1 MIATFARR
9 RVVTGRAER
18 EWRGTEVT
26 GGRTAIARR
35 LEGMRSSLARFHCE
49 IGLGDG
55 AEARARVTRAS
66 ATRRQKRRRRRMAS
80 RLDDA
85 PLRADHRRMVI
96 ATTSARVEAWR
107 TSRPVAMS
115 HSLDGVWNLRACPQK
130 RISCLHQTNPKQPTL
145 PWRMVRR
152 SFREQHTGVTR
163 GNTTAPVGWR
173 RSARF
178 VAGQHTNW
186 SWQNYLE
193 PTA

>member
-1 MIATFARR
+1 
-9 RVVTGRAER
+9 
-18 EWRGTEVT
+18 
-26 GGRTAIARR
+26 
-35 LEGMRSSLARFHCE
+35 
-49 IGLGDG
+49 
-55 AEARARVTRAS
+55 
-66 ATRRQKRRRRRMAS
+66 MAS

-152 SFREQHTGVTR
+152 SFVNSTPESPGGTQGLPSAGGVQPGSSP
-163 GNTTAPVGWR
+163 GNIPIGPGKL
-173 RSARF
+173 F
-178 VAGQHTNW
+178 GTN
-186 SWQNYLE
+186 S
-193 PTA
+193 